1 MRCVTGEQRQA
12 IEPDAPDAPD
22 EQVGEREPAEQRV
35 PADFPWPIVLGI
47 DPGTVQL
54 GFGAIVVAGR
64 ETRLLSAGV
73 IRAPASMN
81 VPSRLAHMKAGLE
94 DLFDRLRPHTVV
106 VEQAFA
112 ARNVQSA
119 LRIGEGR
126 GVVLASA
133 VAYGAEVVQYA
144 PAAAKKSVVGHG
156 GADKSQVARMV
167 GHQLGIDELA
177 QGGLEMSPGK
187 RRKKSVWTLDATDAL
202 ALALTH
208 VLRSRA
214 KIGMSEPWPSAG

>member
-1 MRCVTGEQRQA
+1 VTGEQRQA
-12 IEPDAPDAPD
+12 IDPAGINVAAADPDPGSGPGSD
-22 EQVGEREPAEQRV
+22 RV
-35 PADFPWPIVLGI
+35 PADFPFPIVLGI
-47 DPGTVQL
+47 DPGTVVL
-54 GFGAIVVAGR
+54 GFGAIVLAGT

-73 IRAPASMN
+73 IRAPSRMD
-81 VPSRLAHMKAGLE
+81 VPSRLAHMKNGLE
-94 DLFDRLRPHTVV
+94 DLFVRLRPQTVV

-112 ARNVQSA
+112 ARNIQSA

-167 GHQLGIDELA
+167 GLQLGIEALSGDASGIEDN
-177 QGGLEMSPGK
+177 GGYA
-187 RRKKSVWTLDATDAL
+187 WALDATDAL

-208 VLRSRA
+208 ILRTRRQPGSPT
-214 KIGMSEPWPSAG
+214 SWPSAR